1 MCFHYTDKQTFFQG
15 RRKEKQ
21 QKERNLC
28 QWWSLNKEDQSLTQK
43 TSIVLTR
50 MAVKSYG
57 ENRQD
62 EGLKEYAE
70 VSEQK
75 I

>member
-1 MCFHYTDKQTFFQG
+1 M
-15 RRKEKQ
+15 
-21 QKERNLC
+21 
-28 QWWSLNKEDQSLTQK
+28 TQK
-43 TSIVLTR
+43 IWIVSTR

-57 ENRQD
+57 ENIQD
-62 EGLKEYAE
+62 ERLEEYAE